1 MKKALKELI
10 ENAADKCE
18 GYFKSFIFI
27 PDGIYNGVWG
37 KNGYDKMIIL
47 GYEVKLKMWCRIT
60 YKSTKTDVFSIIKPR
75 GFNVH
80 IKHELGV
87 PEISLDRPIRID
99 NTLQLSQI
107 LVYGEE

>member
-60 YKSTKTDVFSIIKPR
+60 YKYTQTDVFSIFKPI

-80 IKHELGV
+80 IRHDLGV
-87 PEISLDRPIRID
+87 PEIFLDKPIRID

-107 LVYGEE
+107 LVYEEE